1 MEVERAEVAMAV
13 VVRAVVVRA
22 EEGMVAEVMA
32 RAA

>member
-13 VVRAVVVRA
+13 VAMAVVVRA